1 MDLIQTVLRG
11 HILSQGIPPSPSIPL
26 VSLPGTC
33 RGSAD
38 AVQLDE
44 EQLSRNSLFLGGSGT
59 GKTNAILL
67 LLDRLFSSMGPDDVA
82 VVFDAKRDFFNQF
95 YTPERGDLVLSG
107 SPTLRDVTAIW
118 NLFPELTAGGLDEE
132 LLIQSVN
139 ENTKALFAGRGS
151 TQQPFFVNS
160 ARNIFSAWLLAMLR
174 SAKANPDF
182 WDRNCNNRTLRR
194 YFDQAD
200 AKLYSKLA
208 AAYPDLGGISK
219 YLGDGRNLQALGV
232 MGELASMVQ
241 DLFQGIF
248 ARQGDFSIRQ
258 FIRQKGGRVLY
269 IEYDLAV
276 GEALAPIYSLLM
288 DQAFKEALSQ
298 ERTRGNV
305 YLVVDELK
313 LLPHLQHLDDTV
325 NFGRSMGVKVIA
337 SLQSLSQLY
346 DLYGEYKGR
355 AIVTGF
361 ASLFAFRPNDA
372 VTRDFVRE
380 HFGQNVVLEQLL
392 GSRSPAPERRE
403 GWAVEDWDLSAL
415 NKGDAVVGLA
425 EAPPFLFHFDRFH

>member
-1 MDLIQTVLRG
+1 MELIQTVLHG
-11 HILSQGIPPSPSIPL
+11 HSLAQGAPPAVDTPL
-26 VSLPGTC
+26 VSLPGVC
-33 RGSAD
+33 RGRPD
-38 AVQLDE
+38 AVRLDE
-44 EQLSRNSLFLGGSGT
+44 ELLSRNSLFLGGSGT

-82 VVFDAKRDFFNQF
+82 VVFDAKRDFFNRF

-107 SPTLRDVTAIW
+107 SPALRDVTASW

-132 LLIQSVN
+132 LLIQSIN
-139 ENTKALFAGRGS
+139 ENARALFAGRGS
-151 TQQPFFVNS
+151 AQQPFFVNS

-174 SAKANPDF
+174 SAKADPDF
-182 WDRNCNNRTLRR
+182 GDRMCSNRTLRR
-194 YFDQAD
+194 YFDQAG
-200 AKLYSKLA
+200 ARQYGELA
-208 AAYPDLGGISK
+208 ASYPDMGGITK
-219 YLGDGRNLQALGV
+219 YLGDGKNLQALGV
-232 MGELASMVQ
+232 MGELSSMVQ
-241 DLFQGIF
+241 DLFQGVF
-248 ARQGDFSIRQ
+248 ARKGDFSIRQ

-298 ERTRGNV
+298 ERTEGSV
-305 YLVVDELK
+305 YLVA
-313 LLPHLQHLDDTV
+313 V
-325 NFGRSMGVKVIA
+325 NLGRSMGVKVIA

-346 DLYGEYKGR
+346 ALYGEHKGL
-355 AIVTGF
+355 AIATGF
-361 ASLFAFRPNDA
+361 ASLFSFRPNDA

-380 HFGQNVVLEQLL
+380 HFGRNVVLEQLL
-392 GSRSPAPERRE
+392 GSRAPAPERRE

-425 EAPPFLFHFDRFH
+425 EAPPFRFHFDRFR

>member
-1 MDLIQTVLRG
+1 MELIQTVLHG
-11 HILSQGIPPSPSIPL
+11 HSLAQGAPPAVDTPL
-26 VSLPGTC
+26 FSLPGVC
-33 RGSAD
+33 RGRPD
-38 AVQLDE
+38 AVRLDE
-44 EQLSRNSLFLGGSGT
+44 ELLSRNSLFLGASGT

-82 VVFDAKRDFFNQF
+82 VVFDAKRDFFNRF

-107 SPTLRDVTAIW
+107 SPALRDVTASW

-132 LLIQSVN
+132 LLIQSIN
-139 ENTKALFAGRGS
+139 ENARALFAGRGS
-151 TQQPFFVNS
+151 AQQPFFVNS
-160 ARNIFSAWLLAMLR
+160 ARSIFSAWLLAMLR
-174 SAKANPDF
+174 SAKADPDF
-182 WDRNCNNRTLRR
+182 GDRMCSNRTLRR

-200 AKLYSKLA
+200 ARQYGDLA
-208 AAYPDLGGISK
+208 ASYPDMGGITK
-219 YLGDGRNLQALGV
+219 YLGDGKNLQALGV
-232 MGELASMVQ
+232 MGELSSMVQ
-241 DLFQGIF
+241 DLFQGAF
-248 ARQGDFSIRQ
+248 ARKGDFSIRQ

-298 ERTRGNV
+298 ERTEGSV

-313 LLPHLQHLDDTV
+313 LLPYLQHLDNAV
-325 NFGRSMGVKVIA
+325 NLGRSMGVKVIA

-346 DLYGEYKGR
+346 ALYGEHKGL
-355 AIVTGF
+355 AIATGF
-361 ASLFAFRPNDA
+361 ASLFSFRPNDA

-380 HFGQNVVLEQLL
+380 HFGRNVVLEQLL
-392 GSRSPAPERRE
+392 GSRAPAPERRE

-425 EAPPFLFHFDRFH
+425 EAPPFRFHFDRFR

>member
-1 MDLIQTVLRG
+1 MELIQTVLHG
-11 HILSQGIPPSPSIPL
+11 HSLAQGAPPAVDTPL
-26 VSLPGTC
+26 VSLPGVC
-33 RGSAD
+33 RGRPD
-38 AVQLDE
+38 AVRLDE
-44 EQLSRNSLFLGGSGT
+44 ELLSRNSLFLGASGT

-82 VVFDAKRDFFNQF
+82 VVFDAKRDFFNRF

-107 SPTLRDVTAIW
+107 SPALRDVTASW

-132 LLIQSVN
+132 LLIQSIN
-139 ENTKALFAGRGS
+139 ENARALFAGRGS
-151 TQQPFFVNS
+151 AQQPFFVNS

-174 SAKANPDF
+174 SAKADPDF
-182 WDRNCNNRTLRR
+182 GDRMCSNRTLRR
-194 YFDQAD
+194 YFDQAG
-200 AKLYSKLA
+200 ARQYGELA
-208 AAYPDLGGISK
+208 ASYPDMGGITK
-219 YLGDGRNLQALGV
+219 YLGDGKNLQALGV
-232 MGELASMVQ
+232 MGELSSMVQ
-241 DLFQGIF
+241 DLFQGVF
-248 ARQGDFSIRQ
+248 ARKGDFSIRQ

-298 ERTRGNV
+298 ERTEGSV
-305 YLVVDELK
+305 YLVA
-313 LLPHLQHLDDTV
+313 V
-325 NFGRSMGVKVIA
+325 NLGRSMGVKVIA

-346 DLYGEYKGR
+346 ALYGEHKGL
-355 AIVTGF
+355 AIATGF
-361 ASLFAFRPNDA
+361 ASLFSFRPNDA

-380 HFGQNVVLEQLL
+380 HFGRNVVLEQLL
-392 GSRSPAPERRE
+392 GSRAPAPERRE

-425 EAPPFLFHFDRFH
+425 EAPPFRFHFDRFR